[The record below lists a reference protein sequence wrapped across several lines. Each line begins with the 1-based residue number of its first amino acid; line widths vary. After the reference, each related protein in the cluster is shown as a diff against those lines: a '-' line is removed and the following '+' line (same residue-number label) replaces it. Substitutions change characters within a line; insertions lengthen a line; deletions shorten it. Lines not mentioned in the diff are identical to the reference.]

1 MSELIIVKP
10 EKCVGCNACV
20 RECPAPEANMTKQLE
35 DGRFITMVNPDKCI
49 ACGECVKKCNHGARD
64 FIDDTDDLISDII
77 KEKIIVMASP
87 AIKMV
92 LPTKWKGVL
101 DWFKKQ
107 GCTIFDAS
115 FGADICTWAHLRTID
130 QDKIGNIISQ
140 QCPAI
145 VKYIEIYQPKLL
157 QNLSPIQSPAACS
170 AIYIKKYL
178 RRNNPIAYIS
188 PCIASKN
195 EAKETGLY
203 DYNVTIKK
211 LLDYFDRNDITIP
224 IDTSEEYE
232 YKFDEMQGQVG
243 AVYSRPGGL
252 RDNLWLHDPDINI
265 TNSEGVHKV
274 YNEMEMY
281 ARMPESK
288 HPKVFDVLS
297 CEFGCNIGPAS
308 GTKQTVFDVMTT
320 SRAIE
325 NEAKGRRRSTG
336 IMGRGDDRLFKKFDD
351 ELRVAD
357 FLRNYKPSM
366 PTPVPSIMQL
376 DPIFKKMGM
385 HTEEDRAYDC
395 HACGYDSCRD
405 MAIAIYR
412 GLNTPDNCIVHAKS
426 VLLARHSALNRQN
439 EQLDEITAECL
450 ELSDKLK
457 DNVARINEN
466 MQNIGESTAA
476 TSERAA
482 VVKDLLENVVTFC
495 NDNSTMDAD
504 SVTQLTSI
512 LETTIDAFSAL
523 DDNVNITNESSETI
537 NKSINDIISLVG
549 EINEVLGKTD
559 NKDEGQKE
567 ETKEENE
574 EAAAENDDA
583 EENE

>member
-35 DGRFITMVNPDKCI
+35 DGRFITMVNHDKCI
-49 ACGECVKKCNHGARD
+49 GCGECVKKCNHGARD
-64 FIDDTDDLISDII
+64 FIDDTDECISEMI
-77 KEKIIVMASP
+77 KEKIIIMASP
-87 AIKMV
+87 AIKTV

-107 GCTIFDAS
+107 GCTVFDVS

-130 QDKIGNIISQ
+130 QDKIGNIVTQ

-145 VKYIEIYQPKLL
+145 VKYIETYQPKLL
-157 QNLSPIQSPAACS
+157 QNLSPIHSPVACS

-178 RRNNPIAYIS
+178 RRNNPIALVT
-188 PCIASKN
+188 PCIASRN
-195 EAKETGLY
+195 EAKDTELF
-203 DYNVTIKK
+203 DYNITIKK
-211 LLDYFDRNDITIP
+211 LLEYFDRNDITIP
-224 IDTSEEYE
+224 IDTSEDYE
-232 YKFDEMQGQVG
+232 YKFDEPQGQLG
-243 AVYSRPGGL
+243 SIYSRPGGL
-252 RDNLWLHDPDINI
+252 RDNLWVHDPEINI

-274 YNEMEMY
+274 FREIDMY
-281 ARMPESK
+281 GRMPESK

-308 GTKQTVFDVMTT
+308 GTKQTVFDVMSTM
-320 SRAIE
+320 RAIE
-325 NEAKGRRRSTG
+325 NDAKGRRKSTG
-336 IMGRGDDRLFKKFDD
+336 IMGRGDDRLFKRFDD

-366 PTPVPSIMQL
+366 PTPVPSNAQL

-385 HTEEDRAYDC
+385 HTEEDRKYDC
-395 HACGYDSCRD
+395 HACGYDTCRY
-405 MAIAIYR
+405 MAIAISR

-439 EQLDEITAECL
+439 EQLEEITAECL

-457 DNVARINEN
+457 ENVAKINEN
-466 MQNIGESTAA
+466 MQNIGDSTTA

-504 SVTQLTSI
+504 SVSQLTSI
-512 LETTIDAFSAL
+512 LETTISAFSAL
-523 DDNVNITNESSETI
+523 DDNVSRTNESSETI
-537 NKSINDIISLVG
+537 NESIKDIIALVG
-549 EINEVLGKTD
+549 EINEVLVKTD
-559 NKDEGQKE
+559 NKEL
-567 ETKEENE
+567 
-574 EAAAENDDA
+574 AAAAADPMA
-583 EENE
+583 Q

>member
-77 KEKIIVMASP
+77 KVKIIVMASP

-426 VLLARHSALNRQN
+426 VLLARHSALNRQKSPPMAN
-439 EQLDEITAECL
+439 A
-450 ELSDKLK
+450 
-457 DNVARINEN
+457 
-466 MQNIGESTAA
+466 ST
-476 TSERAA
+476 R
-482 VVKDLLENVVTFC
+482 L
-495 NDNSTMDAD
+495 
-504 SVTQLTSI
+504 
-512 LETTIDAFSAL
+512 FS
-523 DDNVNITNESSETI
+523 S
-537 NKSINDIISLVG
+537 
-549 EINEVLGKTD
+549 
-559 NKDEGQKE
+559 
-567 ETKEENE
+567 
-574 EAAAENDDA
+574 
-583 EENE
+583 

>member
-35 DGRFITMVNPDKCI
+35 DGRFITMVNHDKCI

-64 FIDDTDDLISDII
+64 YIDDTDECIADII
-77 KEKIIVMASP
+77 KEKIIIMASP
-87 AIKMV
+87 AIKTV

-115 FGADICTWAHLRTID
+115 FGADICTWAHLRTLD

-145 VKYIEIYQPKLL
+145 VKYVEIYQPKLL
-157 QNLSPIQSPAACS
+157 QNLSPIHSPAACS

-188 PCIASKN
+188 PCIAAAN
-195 EAKETGLY
+195 EAKDTELF

-211 LLDYFDRNDITIP
+211 LLEYFDRNDINIP

-232 YKFDEMQGQVG
+232 YKFDELQGQMG
-243 AVYSRPGGL
+243 SVYSRPGGL
-252 RDNLWLHDPDINI
+252 RDNLWLNDPDMNI

-274 YNEMEMY
+274 FGEIELYSK
-281 ARMPESK
+281 MPESK

-297 CEFGCNIGPAS
+297 CEYGCNIGPAA
-308 GTKQTVFDVMTT
+308 GTKQTGFDVMTT
-320 SRAIE
+320 MRAIE
-325 NEAKGRRRSTG
+325 NEAKGRRKSTG

-366 PTPVPSIMQL
+366 PSPIPSLAQL

-385 HTEEDRAYDC
+385 HTEEDRKYDC
-395 HACGYDSCRD
+395 HACGYDTCKD

-457 DNVARINEN
+457 ENVAKINEN
-466 MQNIGESTAA
+466 MQNIGESTTA

-504 SVTQLTSI
+504 SVSQLTSI
-512 LETTIDAFSAL
+512 LETTISAFSAL
-523 DDNVNITNESSETI
+523 DDNVSRTNESSETI
-537 NKSINDIISLVG
+537 NNSINDIIALVG
-549 EINEVLGKTD
+549 EINGVLGKTD
-559 NKDEGQKE
+559 NKEEKSDDENKD
-567 ETKEENE
+567 K
-574 EAAAENDDA
+574 
-583 EENE
+583 

>member
-20 RECPAPEANMTKQLE
+20 RECPAPEANMRKQLE
-35 DGRFITMVNPDKCI
+35 DGRFITMVNHDKCI
-49 ACGECVKKCNHGARD
+49 GCGECVKKCNHGARD
-64 FIDDTDDLISDII
+64 FIDDTDECISEMI
-77 KEKIIVMASP
+77 KEKIIIMASP
-87 AIKMV
+87 AIKTV

-107 GCTIFDAS
+107 GCTVFDVS

-130 QDKIGNIISQ
+130 QDKIGNIVTQ

-145 VKYIEIYQPKLL
+145 VKYIETYQPKLL
-157 QNLSPIQSPAACS
+157 QNLSPIHSPVACS

-178 RRNNPIAYIS
+178 RRNNPIALVT
-188 PCIASKN
+188 PCIASRN
-195 EAKETGLY
+195 EAKDTELF
-203 DYNVTIKK
+203 DYNITIKK
-211 LLDYFDRNDITIP
+211 LLEYFDRNDITIP
-224 IDTSEEYE
+224 IDTSEDYE
-232 YKFDEMQGQVG
+232 YKFDEPQGQLG
-243 AVYSRPGGL
+243 SIYSRPGGL
-252 RDNLWLHDPDINI
+252 RDNLWVHDPEINI

-274 YNEMEMY
+274 FREIDMY
-281 ARMPESK
+281 GRMPESK

-308 GTKQTVFDVMTT
+308 GTKQTVFDVMSTM
-320 SRAIE
+320 RAIE
-325 NEAKGRRRSTG
+325 NDAKGRRKSTG
-336 IMGRGDDRLFKKFDD
+336 IMGRGDDRLFKRFDD

-366 PTPVPSIMQL
+366 PTPVPSNVQL

-385 HTEEDRAYDC
+385 HTEEDRKYDC
-395 HACGYDSCRD
+395 HACGYDTCRD
-405 MAIAIYR
+405 MAIAISR

-439 EQLDEITAECL
+439 EQLEEITAECL

-457 DNVARINEN
+457 ENVAKINEN
-466 MQNIGESTAA
+466 MQNIGDSTTA

-504 SVTQLTSI
+504 SVSQLTSI
-512 LETTIDAFSAL
+512 LETTISAFSAL
-523 DDNVNITNESSETI
+523 DDNVSRTNESSETI
-537 NKSINDIISLVG
+537 NESIKDIIALVG
-549 EINEVLGKTD
+549 EINEVLVKTD
-559 NKDEGQKE
+559 NKEL
-567 ETKEENE
+567 
-574 EAAAENDDA
+574 AAAAADPMA
-583 EENE
+583 Q

>member
-35 DGRFITMVNPDKCI
+35 DGRFITMVNHDKCI
-49 ACGECVKKCNHGARD
+49 GCGECVKKCNHGARD
-64 FIDDTDDLISDII
+64 FIDDTDECISEMI
-77 KEKIIVMASP
+77 KEKIIIMASP
-87 AIKMV
+87 AIKTV

-107 GCTIFDAS
+107 GCTIFDVS

-130 QDKIGNIISQ
+130 QDKIGNIVTQ

-145 VKYIEIYQPKLL
+145 VKYIETYQPKLL
-157 QNLSPIQSPAACS
+157 QNLSPIHSPVACS

-178 RRNNPIAYIS
+178 RRNNPIALVT
-188 PCIASKN
+188 PCIASRN
-195 EAKETGLY
+195 EAKDTELFN
-203 DYNVTIKK
+203 YNITIKK
-211 LLDYFDRNDITIP
+211 LLEYFDRNGITIP
-224 IDTSEEYE
+224 IDTSEDYE
-232 YKFDEMQGQVG
+232 YKFDEPQGQLG
-243 AVYSRPGGL
+243 SIYSRPGGL
-252 RDNLWLHDPDINI
+252 RDNLWVHDPEINI

-274 YNEMEMY
+274 FREIDMY
-281 ARMPESK
+281 GRMPESK

-308 GTKQTVFDVMTT
+308 GTKQTVFDVMSTM
-320 SRAIE
+320 RAIE
-325 NEAKGRRRSTG
+325 NDAKGRRKSTG
-336 IMGRGDDRLFKKFDD
+336 IMGRGDDRLFKRFDD

-366 PTPVPSIMQL
+366 PTPVPSNVQL

-385 HTEEDRAYDC
+385 HTEEDRKYDC
-395 HACGYDSCRD
+395 HACGYDTCHD

-457 DNVARINEN
+457 DNVAKINEN
-466 MQNIGESTAA
+466 MKNIGESTTA

-504 SVTQLTSI
+504 SVSQLTSI
-512 LETTIDAFSAL
+512 LETTIAAFSAL
-523 DDNVNITNESSETI
+523 DDNVSRTNESSETI
-537 NKSINDIISLVG
+537 NQSIKDIISLVG
-549 EINEVLGKTD
+549 EINGVLGKTD
-559 NKDEGQKE
+559 SKE
-567 ETKEENE
+567 N
-574 EAAAENDDA
+574 AEPVEVKA
-583 EENE
+583 E

>member
-1 MSELIIVKP
+1 MSEIIIVKP

-64 FIDDTDDLISDII
+64 YIDDTDECIAEIV
-77 KEKIIVMASP
+77 KEKLIIMASP
-87 AIKMV
+87 AIKTI

-107 GCTIFDAS
+107 GCTIFDVS
-115 FGADICTWAHLRTID
+115 YGADICTWAHLRTLE
-130 QDKIGNIISQ
+130 QDKIGNIITQ
-140 QCPAI
+140 QCPAM
-145 VKYIEIYQPKLL
+145 VKYIETYQPKLL
-157 QNLSPIQSPAACS
+157 QNLSPIQSPIACS

-178 RRNNPIAYIS
+178 RRNNPIAVIS
-188 PCIASKN
+188 PCIAEKN
-195 EAKETGLY
+195 EALDTGLINY
-203 DYNVTIKK
+203 TITIKK
-211 LLDYFDRNDITIP
+211 LLEYFDRNDINIT
-224 IDTSEEYE
+224 IDTSEDYE

-243 AVYSRPGGL
+243 AIYSRPGGL
-252 RDNLWLHDPDINI
+252 RDNIWLHDPEVNI

-274 YNEMEMY
+274 FAEIDMY
-281 ARMPESK
+281 GRMPESK
-288 HPKVFDVLS
+288 HPRIFDVLS

-320 SRAIE
+320 MRAIE
-325 NEAKGRRRSTG
+325 NEAKSRRKSTG

-366 PTPVPSIMQL
+366 PTPVPSNMQL
-376 DPIFKKMGM
+376 DPIFEKMGM
-385 HTEEDRAYDC
+385 HTDEDRKYDC
-395 HACGYDSCRD
+395 HACGYNTCRD

-439 EQLDEITAECL
+439 EQLAEITDECL

-457 DNVARINEN
+457 ENVSKINEN
-466 MQNIGESTAA
+466 MKNIGDSTSA

-482 VVKDLLENVVTFC
+482 VVKDLLENVVSFC

-504 SVTQLTSI
+504 SVTQLISI
-512 LETTIDAFSAL
+512 LETTISAFSAL
-523 DDNVNITNESSETI
+523 DDNVSITNESSETI

-549 EINEVLGKTD
+549 EINTVLGKTEQTEKVD
-559 NKDEGQKE
+559 VSDIH
-567 ETKEENE
+567 
-574 EAAAENDDA
+574 
-583 EENE
+583 